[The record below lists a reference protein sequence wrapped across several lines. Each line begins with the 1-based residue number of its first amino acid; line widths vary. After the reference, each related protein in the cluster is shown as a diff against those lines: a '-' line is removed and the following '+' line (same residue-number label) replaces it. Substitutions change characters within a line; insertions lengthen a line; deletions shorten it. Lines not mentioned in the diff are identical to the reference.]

1 MAQINKNN
9 FLYKSKLNKQI
20 RCTKKFHVNISLIKL
35 HANCVF
41 SLKKYIFFYFH
52 FPPINQP
59 QTATKT
65 TQVDTQLYPVFT
77 SSSLDA
83 RQLHTITSDKLTH
96 VLQDID
102 KAQDELQHRIHTT
115 LGIQTKNPE
124 SLQKIEQVISNL
136 RALKSKLEGIRYDYK
151 TLLEN
156 ILKFLVE
163 ITELQRNIDDF
174 FAKQQQQQSQLG
186 SSGEVA
192 DIERTIV
199 EHEKFRDN
207 CMDKFRS
214 LITQSELLID
224 RVRALE
230 PPGAREIDTDRI
242 LKLLENLRLH
252 FEAGNS
258 ERMSRLERLGKLEQ
272 FKTDLC
278 DINRSLDSVSKQLHE
293 INGQSVDSLA
303 AAKTTSLAFEYFER
317 TIEVSIR
324 VGVIRGWHVSCK
336 AGGVVYNE

>member
-1 MAQINKNN
+1 MHISKTIKCQKINKNTLFLNESKINKRYRRTKN
-9 FLYKSKLNKQI
+9 FEKN
-20 RCTKKFHVNISLIKL
+20 NSLINF
-35 HANCVF
+35 HAFCLV
-41 SLKKYIFFYFH
+41 SLKIYFHILH
-52 FPPINQP
+52 FPPKIQP

-77 SSSLDA
+77 SSSQDA
-83 RQLHTITSDKLTH
+83 HQLHTITSDKLTN

-156 ILKFLVE
+156 ILKFLAE
-163 ITELQRNIDDF
+163 ITELQRNIDEF
-174 FAKQQQQQSQLG
+174 FAKQQQQHQLG
-186 SSGEVA
+186 SGEVA
-192 DIERTIV
+192 DIERTIA
-199 EHEKFRDN
+199 EHEKFRDT

-242 LKLLENLRLH
+242 LKLLENLRIH

-293 INGQSVDSLA
+293 INEQSVDSLA

-317 TIEVSIR
+317 TIEVS
-324 VGVIRGWHVSCK
+324 V
-336 AGGVVYNE
+336 